1 MLGPAAV
8 PSLVDGDGYF
18 PTAWDET
25 RRVDLGE
32 LEAELRAQV
41 DRARLLG
48 VRPTHLDSHEHR
60 LQWLGPAVFDLFR
73 RVATEQ
79 RLPIRVSRNWF
90 AEHPYLA
97 AGGPDGIALDHAIT
111 IPPGVAPDQW
121 IPWYVETLHGLSPG
135 VTELFMHVGY
145 DDGEFRAFAPP
156 RLNWGAT
163 GRQRELDA
171 VTSPILRQA
180 LAEAKITLATWRDI
194 ARLLT

>member
-121 IPWYVETLHGLSPG
+121 IPWYVETLHRLSPG

-163 GRQRELDA
+163 WRQRELDA